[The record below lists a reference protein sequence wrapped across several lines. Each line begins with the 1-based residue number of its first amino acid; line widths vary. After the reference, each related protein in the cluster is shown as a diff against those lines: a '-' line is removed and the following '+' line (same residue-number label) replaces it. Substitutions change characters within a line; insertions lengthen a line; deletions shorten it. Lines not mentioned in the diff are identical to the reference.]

1 LRHARP
7 SDPSPVTRSAAA
19 PRPRLSPWEFAR
31 RVAAGVIQHQ
41 CMGSSAQIAY
51 YLLFAMF
58 PFLLSLTGLLAFLEV
73 PNFMEWVLG
82 LFAAVV
88 PTAGLELIR
97 DSVERVV
104 TRPHGAW
111 FSASVVVS
119 IWAGANAVEAIIQGL
134 HRVQGLYEDRPF
146 WHTRVLALSLA
157 VGVSFFAL
165 LGLLA
170 LWFGSYVSRW
180 WEVRGGLGP
189 LPVEVWDILRWP
201 LVMLLLIVAI
211 DQLYFLGPAARPR
224 WRWITPGAVVAVL
237 GWVVASLGFSSY
249 VSQFGRYN
257 VMYGGIG
264 AVVILLTW
272 MYLTSFFIL
281 LGAEVNAVAGESRGR

>member
-1 LRHARP
+1 MHAHP
-7 SDPSPVTRSAAA
+7 DPVPVT
-19 PRPRLSPWEFAR
+19 PRTATPRRRLSPWEFTQ
-31 RVAAGVIQHQ
+31 RVASGVIQHQ

-58 PFLLSLTGLLAFLEV
+58 PFLLSLASLLALLPI
-73 PNFMEWVLG
+73 PNHVDWLLG

-88 PTAGLELIR
+88 PEAALELIR
-97 DSVERVV
+97 DSIERVV
-104 TRPHGAW
+104 TRPHRALLT
-111 FSASVVVS
+111 ASIVLS

-134 HRVQGLYEDRPF
+134 HRVQGLFEDRPF
-146 WHTRVLALSLA
+146 WKMRILSLLLA

-165 LGLLA
+165 MGLLG
-170 LWFGSYVSRW
+170 LWFGSLVSRW

-189 LPVEVWDILRWP
+189 LPVEVWDFLRWP
-201 LVMLLLIVAI
+201 LVVLMLIVAI

-224 WRWITPGAVVAVL
+224 WRWITPGAVVAVV

-249 VSQFGRYN
+249 VAYFGRYN

-264 AVVILLTW
+264 AVLILLTW
-272 MYLTSFFIL
+272 MYLSSFFIL
-281 LGAEVNAVAGESRGR
+281 LGAEINAVAGESHAH

>member
-1 LRHARP
+1 MPAQP
-7 SDPSPVTRSAAA
+7 SRVPVTSRGAL
-19 PRPRLSPWEFAR
+19 PRPHLSPWEFAQ
-31 RVAAGVIQHQ
+31 RVAAGVVQHQ
-41 CMGSSAQIAY
+41 CMGSSAQIAF

-58 PFLLSLTGLLAFLEV
+58 PFLLSLASLLAFLPIPNLMGWLLHLFSVIV
-73 PNFMEWVLG
+73 PE
-82 LFAAVV
+82 AA
-88 PTAGLELIR
+88 LELIR

-104 TRPHGAW
+104 SRPHGAL

-146 WHTRVLALSLA
+146 WKTRILALLLA
-157 VGVSFFAL
+157 VGVSFFAV

-170 LWFGSYVSRW
+170 LWFGSRVSRW

-189 LPVEVWDILRWP
+189 LPVEVWDVLRWP
-201 LVMLLLIVAI
+201 LVLLFLIVAI

-224 WRWITPGAVVAVL
+224 WRWLTPGAVVAVL
-237 GWVVASLGFSSY
+237 GWVVASLGFSAY
-249 VSQFGRYN
+249 VSHFGRYN

-281 LGAEVNAVAGESRGR
+281 LGAEINAVAGESQRN